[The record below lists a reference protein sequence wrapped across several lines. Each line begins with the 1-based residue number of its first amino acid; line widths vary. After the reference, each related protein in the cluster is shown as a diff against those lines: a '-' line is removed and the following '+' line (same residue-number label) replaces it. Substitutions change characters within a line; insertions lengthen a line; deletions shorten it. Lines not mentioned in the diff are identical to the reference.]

1 METYR
6 RKKHGLPY
14 ITVGVFLELMY
25 ITFLALE
32 RRSSDL
38 FYPLGRFQSK

>member
-14 ITVGVFLELMY
+14 ITVGVFFGIDVHNL
-25 ITFLALE
+25 
-32 RRSSDL
+32 SST
-38 FYPLGRFQSK
+38 